1 MQLSNKN
8 NFNKEAFL
16 MKRRF
21 WTKLVAGIMSI
32 ATVLSVVSLP
42 AVAPLA
48 EASQN
53 TQQVDHTSVDQQK
66 TAAVSALQ
74 ALSQPT
80 TAKADTSSVPN
91 KSLGVDVSAY
101 QGTDMSGYARAGAR
115 FSIVKTTEGTNW
127 VNSKAAAQIASAK
140 ANGMMVMGYH
150 FAHCGGNVNAARNEA
165 NYAIDHARSMGVP
178 QHSYIAMDFETDAS
192 GNKQANTN
200 AAIAFMQTVRNAGY
214 LPLFYS
220 GSYYMTQHF
229 DTDQI
234 VKAFPGSL
242 WIASY
247 KVMGRQDA
255 PDFNYFPSRNG
266 IAIWQFTDNLKG
278 MGVDGNINVLPLN
291 FLVPEQ
297 PKPSNPTYQ
306 TTVHFLDSQSNNHE
320 VGTQSVSGHNGDKV
334 GYHVPN
340 NYHANSGQSNQV
352 TVSNNGNVNVYV
364 SHNTQSE
371 SKNESL
377 TRVVK
382 GALTNT
388 ATGTTATYQYSQTKQ
403 VPVNGTKDLVT
414 GQTSWGAVPSFDSV
428 FGTYEPNFANDA
440 AQSKFT
446 HSDLFKN
453 VQLDGKPQ
461 VLTNG
466 NTQTINVAWTA
477 AGAQSSSSSKPAS
490 SSSEHH
496 GSSQSSSS
504 KPASS
509 SDESHAQSSS
519 SKPASSS
526 SESQSSSQSSSSESY
541 SSSQSSSSESH
552 HDMKPV
558 TPGSDTDDSNI
569 DDTDHDWTEA
579 SSVRTITRTITFEFA
594 DGTKKVIKQ
603 DGRLSTG
610 ITATNHKTG
619 EFKQVTP
626 PSFSGWDAVKV
637 PQRKGEIA
645 NAAEIPG
652 VSTESEL
659 RAYGSSNF
667 AKTYGTDNGLHIT
680 IKYAKNETAKPDQ
693 GSSQNNQGSK
703 MGTEAKKE
711 AEQKL
716 RQIAQNPSALSKAK
730 NMTKSQANAY
740 QTARNSA
747 TQMNSNY
754 NGSPERVDHHN
765 YVGDLPQTGDQ
776 SNAKNTAIDLI
787 AVAALFGIAGWI
799 YYNHKRAA

>member
-1 MQLSNKN
+1 
-8 NFNKEAFL
+8 

-53 TQQVDHTSVDQQK
+53 TQQVDRMLVDHQK
-66 TAAVSALQ
+66 TAAISALQ

-101 QGTDMSGYARAGAR
+101 QGTDMSGYARAGAK
-115 FSIVKTTEGTNW
+115 FCIVKTTEGTNW
-127 VNSKAAAQIASAK
+127 VNSKATAQIASAK

-150 FAHCGGNVNAARNEA
+150 FAHCGGDSNAARNEA
-165 NYAIDHARSMGVP
+165 NYAINHARSMGIP

-229 DTDQI
+229 DTEQI

-242 WIASY
+242 WVASY

-306 TTVHFLDSQSNNHE
+306 TTIHFLDSQNSNRE
-320 VGTQSVSGHNGDKV
+320 VGTQKVSGHNGDKV
-334 GYHVPN
+334 GYNIPN

-352 TVSNNGNVNVYV
+352 TISNNGNVNVYV

-377 TRVVK
+377 TRIVK

-388 ATGTTATYQYSQTKQ
+388 ITGTTATYQYSQTKR

-414 GQTSWGAVPSFDSV
+414 GQTSWNSATSFDSV

-440 AQSKFT
+440 AQSKFSYSNQFD
-446 HSDLFKN
+446 HIK
-453 VQLDGKPQ
+453 LDGKPQ
-461 VLTNG
+461 VTING
-466 NTQTINVAWTA
+466 HTQTIDVAWTA

-490 SSSEHH
+490 SSSESHN
-496 GSSQSSSS
+496 SSQ
-504 KPASS
+504 A
-509 SDESHAQSSS
+509 
-519 SKPASSS
+519 SS
-526 SESQSSSQSSSSESY
+526 SESHSSSLQSSSNEPSSSSRESQ
-541 SSSQSSSSESH
+541 SSASSESHISGSQSSSSESH
-552 HDMKPV
+552 QDAKPV
-558 TPGSDTDDSNI
+558 TPGSDTDDSKI
-569 DDTDHDWTEA
+569 DNTNHDWTEA
-579 SSVRTITRTITFEFA
+579 SSVRTIVRTITFEFA

-603 DGRLSTG
+603 NGRLSTG
-610 ITATNHKTG
+610 VTATNHKTG
-619 EFKQVTP
+619 EVKQITP

-637 PQRKGEIA
+637 PQRKGEVA
-645 NAAEIPG
+645 NAAGIPG
-652 VSTESEL
+652 VANESEL

-667 AKTYGTDNGLHIT
+667 AKTYGTDNGLNIT

-711 AEQKL
+711 TEQKL

-730 NMTKSQANAY
+730 NMTKSQVNAY
-740 QTARNSA
+740 QNARNSA

-754 NGSPERVDHHN
+754 NGSPERVDHRN

-776 SNAKNTAIDLI
+776 DKAKNTAVDLI
-787 AVAALFGIAGWI
+787 AVVALFGIISWI
-799 YYNHKRAA
+799 YYYSKKAA

>member
-1 MQLSNKN
+1 
-8 NFNKEAFL
+8 

-53 TQQVDHTSVDQQK
+53 TQQVDHMSVNQQK
-66 TAAVSALQ
+66 TTTISALQ

-80 TAKADTSSVPN
+80 TAKADMSSVPN

-101 QGTDMSGYARAGAR
+101 QGTDMSGYARAGAK
-115 FSIVKTTEGTNW
+115 FCIVKTTEGTNW
-127 VNSKAAAQIASAK
+127 VNSKATAQIASAK

-150 FAHCGGNVNAARNEA
+150 FAHCGGDANAARNEA
-165 NYAIDHARSMGVP
+165 NYAINHARSMGVP

-200 AAIAFMQTVRNAGY
+200 AAIVFMQTVRNAGY

-229 DTDQI
+229 DTEQI

-297 PKPSNPTYQ
+297 PAKPSNPTYQ
-306 TTVHFLDSQSNNHE
+306 TTVHFLDSQNSNRE
-320 VGTQSVSGHNGDKV
+320 VGTQKVSGHNGDKV
-334 GYHVPN
+334 SYSVPN

-371 SKNESL
+371 SKNASL
-377 TRVVK
+377 TRIVK

-388 ATGTTATYQYSQTKQ
+388 TTGTTATYQYSQTKQ

-414 GQTSWGAVPSFDSV
+414 GQTSWSATPSFDSV

-440 AQSKFT
+440 AQSKFSYSNQFD
-446 HSDLFKN
+446 HVK
-453 VQLDGKPQ
+453 LDGKPQ
-461 VLTNG
+461 VTTNG
-466 NTQTINVAWTA
+466 HTQTISVAWTA
-477 AGAQSSSSSKPAS
+477 AGVQA
-490 SSSEHH
+490 
-496 GSSQSSSS
+496 
-504 KPASS
+504 
-509 SDESHAQSSS
+509 SSS

-526 SESQSSSQSSSSESY
+526 SESHNSSQFSSSESHSSSSQSSSNESSSSSSESQSSASSESHI

-552 HDMKPV
+552 QDTKPV
-558 TPGSDTDDSNI
+558 TPGSDTDDSKI
-569 DDTDHDWTEA
+569 DNTDHDWTES

-603 DGRLSTG
+603 NGRLSTG
-610 ITATNHKTG
+610 VTATNHKTG
-619 EFKQVTP
+619 EVKQVTP

-637 PQRKGEIA
+637 PQRTGEVA
-645 NAAEIPG
+645 NVAEIPG
-652 VSTESEL
+652 VANESEL

-667 AKTYGTDNGLHIT
+667 AKTYGTDNGLRII

-693 GSSQNNQGSK
+693 GSSQSNQGSK

-740 QTARNSA
+740 QNARNSA

-754 NGSPERVDHHN
+754 NGSPERVDRHN

-776 SNAKNTAIDLI
+776 DKAKNTVVDLI
-787 AVAALFGIAGWI
+787 AVVALFGIIGWI
-799 YYNHKRAA
+799 YYNNKRAAK

>member
-1 MQLSNKN
+1 MQLLNKN
-8 NFNKEAFL
+8 NFKKGDL
-16 MKRRF
+16 SMKRRF

-53 TQQVDHTSVDQQK
+53 TQQVDHMSVDQQK
-66 TAAVSALQ
+66 TAAISALQ
-74 ALSQPT
+74 ALSQLT

-165 NYAIDHARSMGVP
+165 NYAINHARAMGVP

-200 AAIAFMQTVRNAGY
+200 AAITFMQTVRNAGY

-229 DTDQI
+229 DTEQI

-247 KVMGRQDA
+247 KVMGRQDT

-297 PKPSNPTYQ
+297 PAKPSNPTYQ
-306 TTVHFLDSQSNNHE
+306 TTVHFLDSQNSNRE
-320 VGTQSVSGHNGDKV
+320 VGTQKVSGHNGDKV
-334 GYHVPN
+334 GYSVPN

-364 SHNTQSE
+364 SHNTESE
-371 SKNESL
+371 YKNESL
-377 TRVVK
+377 TRIVK

-388 ATGTTATYQYSQTKQ
+388 TTGTTATYQYSQTKQ

-414 GQTSWGAVPSFDSV
+414 GQTSWSATPSFDSV

-440 AQSKFT
+440 AQSKFSYSNQFD
-446 HSDLFKN
+446 HIK
-453 VQLDGKPQ
+453 LDGKPQ
-461 VLTNG
+461 VTTNG
-466 NTQTINVAWTA
+466 HTQTISVAWTA
-477 AGAQSSSSSKPAS
+477 AGAQA
-490 SSSEHH
+490 
-496 GSSQSSSS
+496 
-504 KPASS
+504 
-509 SDESHAQSSS
+509 SSS

-526 SESQSSSQSSSSESY
+526 SESHNSSRVSSSESHSSSSQSSSDEQSSSSSESQSSASSESHI

-552 HDMKPV
+552 QDTKPV
-558 TPGSDTDDSNI
+558 MPGSDTDDSKI
-569 DDTDHDWTEA
+569 DNTNHDWTEA
-579 SSVRTITRTITFEFA
+579 SSVRTIVRTITFEFA

-603 DGRLSTG
+603 NGRLSTG
-610 ITATNHKTG
+610 VTATNHKTG
-619 EFKQVTP
+619 EVKQVTP

-637 PQRKGEIA
+637 PQRNGEVA

-652 VSTESEL
+652 VANESEL
-659 RAYGSSNF
+659 RAYENSNF
-667 AKTYGTDNGLHIT
+667 AKTYGTDNGLRIT
-680 IKYAKNETAKPDQ
+680 IKYAKNETTKSDQ

-711 AEQKL
+711 TEQKL
-716 RQIAQNPSALSKAK
+716 HQIAQNPSALSKAK
-730 NMTKSQANAY
+730 NMTKSQADAY
-740 QTARNSA
+740 QNARNSA

-754 NGSPERVDHHN
+754 NGSPERVDRHN

-776 SNAKNTAIDLI
+776 DKAKNTAVDLI
-787 AVAALFGIAGWI
+787 AVVALFGIIGWI
-799 YYNHKRAA
+799 YYYSKKAA

>member
-1 MQLSNKN
+1 
-8 NFNKEAFL
+8 

-53 TQQVDHTSVDQQK
+53 TQQVDHTSADQQK

-165 NYAIDHARSMGVP
+165 NYAINHARAMGVP

-234 VKAFPGSL
+234 VRTFPGSL

-414 GQTSWGAVPSFDSV
+414 GQTNWSSTPSFDSV
-428 FGTYEPNFANDA
+428 FGTYEPNFTNDA
-440 AQSKFT
+440 AQSKFSYSNQFD
-446 HSDLFKN
+446 HIK
-453 VQLDGKPQ
+453 LDGKPQ
-461 VLTNG
+461 VTING
-466 NTQTINVAWTA
+466 HTQTISVAWTA

-490 SSSEHH
+490 SSSESHN
-496 GSSQSSSS
+496 SSQVSSSESHSSSLQSSSNEPS
-504 KPASS
+504 
-509 SDESHAQSSS
+509 
-519 SKPASSS
+519 SSS
-526 SESQSSSQSSSSESY
+526 SESQSSSSSESHI
-541 SSSQSSSSESH
+541 SSSRSSSSESH
-552 HDMKPV
+552 QDAKPV
-558 TPGSDTDDSNI
+558 TPGSDTDDSKI
-569 DDTDHDWTEA
+569 DNTDHDWTEA
-579 SSVRTITRTITFEFA
+579 SSVRTIVRTITFEFA

-603 DGRLSTG
+603 NGRLSTG
-610 ITATNHKTG
+610 VTATNHKTG
-619 EFKQVTP
+619 EVKQVTS

-637 PQRKGEIA
+637 PQRAGEVA

-652 VSTESEL
+652 VANESEL
-659 RAYGSSNF
+659 RAYENSNF

-711 AEQKL
+711 AEQNL

-765 YVGDLPQTGDQ
+765 YAGDLPQTGDQ
-776 SNAKNTAIDLI
+776 DKAKNTAVDLI
-787 AVAALFGIAGWI
+787 TVIALFGIIGWI
-799 YYNHKRAA
+799 YYNNKKDA